1 MMKRITSACRAR
13 ASRGQG
19 PAGEWGAGAAT
30 RGRETRNRAGER
42 GDRPCAAGRGPGSWH
57 GAAQKRHPRLH
68 PPAACP
74 TARPAAT
81 PPPPPRWKSSAA
93 CSRRGVSSP
102 APERF
107 AHTPRTHRAQAPRPR
122 GPAAAQVLCAA
133 LAALLAARVPVPGR
147 ADAGQGTHR
156 RSGCQHDA
164 AAGSHWP
171 ADRAPAPMALGAARA
186 RPSALALPC
195 MMRRR
200 FLFLLRFFV
209 CLYVSSLGL
218 KTESVLRKTAHTFIV
233 GTRLRG
239 RDPPQLRVGTAEGQ
253 L

>member
-1 MMKRITSACRAR
+1 MEPLKKGTHVCILRPHAPLRAR
-13 ASRGQG
+13 LPR
-19 PAGEWGAGAAT
+19 
-30 RGRETRNRAGER
+30 RRRRRAGKAPLPAR
-42 GDRPCAAGRGPGSWH
+42 G
-57 GAAQKRHPRLH
+57 GA
-68 PPAACP
+68 
-74 TARPAAT
+74 
-81 PPPPPRWKSSAA
+81 SAA
-93 CSRRGVSSP
+93 RRLNAS
-102 APERF
+102 
-107 AHTPRTHRAQAPRPR
+107 RTHRARTAHRH
-122 GPAAAQVLCAA
+122 PALGARLQHRCFAQRSRHCSPPAA

-186 RPSALALPC
+186 RPSALALHC
-195 MMRRR
+195 MIRQR

-239 RDPPQLRVGTAEGQ
+239 RDPPQLWVGTAEGQ